1 MPGPTGPVA
10 ISATI
15 RSKQGKGASRQARLA
30 GAVPA
35 VIYGMKKEPLTITVE
50 PRELARAVTGPLR
63 RNAVITLHL
72 KDAAGKAQG
81 SRHVLVREL
90 QIHPVRRSAS
100 HVDFLEINPTE
111 PAHMKVPL
119 EVYGKSQA
127 VQDGAKLQL
136 VVRTLNVMVVP
147 TEVPEKITLDVT
159 GQGFGV
165 MRASQLTMT
174 KGVTLLD
181 APEIP
186 VVSVR
191 MPRGD
196 KEEAA
201 AAVAAP
207 AEGAAAA
214 APADGK
220 AAAAPAA
227 GAAKDAPKA
236 DDKKKK

>member
-1 MPGPTGPVA
+1 
-10 ISATI
+10 
-15 RSKQGKGASRQARLA
+15 
-30 GAVPA
+30 
-35 VIYGMKKEPLTITVE
+35 
-50 PRELARAVTGPLR
+50 
-63 RNAVITLHL
+63 
-72 KDAAGKAQG
+72 
-81 SRHVLVREL
+81 
-90 QIHPVRRSAS
+90 
-100 HVDFLEINPTE
+100 
-111 PAHMKVPL
+111 MKVPL

-147 TEVPEKITLDVT
+147 TEVPEKISLDVT

-165 MRASQLTMT
+165 MRASQLTMP

-181 APEIP
+181 AAEIP

-201 AAVAAP
+201 AAAAVP
-207 AEGAAAA
+207 AEGAAAAA

-220 AAAAPAA
+220 AAAAAPAAAA
-227 GAAKDAPKA
+227 GAKEGAKA